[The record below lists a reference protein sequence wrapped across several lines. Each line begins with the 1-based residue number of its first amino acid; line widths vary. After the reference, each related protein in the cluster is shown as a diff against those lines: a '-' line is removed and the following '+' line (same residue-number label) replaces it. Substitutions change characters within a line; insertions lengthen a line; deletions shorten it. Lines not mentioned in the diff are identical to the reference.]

1 MPKTTV
7 AFEQA
12 YQKLN
17 PAQKLAVDTLEG
29 PVLVLAGPGTGKT
42 QVLTTRIAN
51 ILKETD
57 TEPSSILALTF
68 TEAATKEMRQRLIN
82 LIGSDGYYVKI
93 STFHG
98 FCNDVIRDNPERF
111 NRSAGLEQITDLQKV
126 QIVNKILEEGEFL
139 LIKPS
144 GDPLL
149 YTHDLISAIS
159 TLKREGFTL
168 PRYTE
173 LVSIEKDKL
182 EIDKDNL
189 GKTALKDRQKL
200 LHKNLDLL
208 DVYEKYQQALTDQG
222 LFDFDDM
229 INWVVD
235 AFESDSNFLLD
246 YQENFTYFL
255 VDEYQ
260 DTNTSQN
267 RLVFALS
274 SHWGED
280 ANVFVVGD
288 PDQSI
293 FRFQGASRENL
304 LEFEKRFPNHTRV
317 ILDQNY
323 RSTPTVLSAS
333 AGLLGHNSLKNNI
346 DLKDKPIKIAKFSSQ
361 IFEDE
366 FIGRSIKQKI
376 KQGISPSNIAV
387 IVRNNADIDELLPVF
402 KQKNLPFKIA
412 GDTNI
417 LKTPRVNQFL
427 NLLRVITQ
435 IQGPLVDLDLFT
447 VLSYPYFQIP
457 PHAILEA
464 SRAAYQNRQ
473 PLCDLLM
480 HDHPELN
487 DRLVDVFHQLIDWNS
502 EATNHTLPEMFQK
515 TFSESGLQNYL
526 LALPQPLTELNR
538 FATLFDEVKS
548 QAQTFP
554 DLDLFGFVQNLED
567 MRKNKLKLNENILTT
582 TEEAVTLTTAH
593 KSKGL
598 EWQVVYIYRFADA
611 HWSNQNIRQNL
622 KLLPGILS
630 YEDVD
635 KDEPKNADERRL
647 FYVALT
653 RAKQQIYLTGSE
665 SYTHSTKM
673 IFPAL
678 FYHELP
684 KDNLVKL
691 NTKIYE
697 KDTEKIILGN
707 LTPTQEI
714 TTTDKESEYLKEIIK
729 DTRLSPT
736 ALNTYLECPYK
747 YKLNNLYKIPQV
759 KGSPMSFG
767 TAVHFALEN
776 LYLELNN
783 GKSVSKEKFIIDF
796 ETALKREVLTD
807 SDYRLRLAEGRSVL
821 SAYFDHYQPSFAPS
835 LFTEKEFGKSLSSQ
849 VLLDDIALDGKVDRI
864 DLLNKDAKTV
874 KVIDYKTGN
883 VRSRNEIEGKTKGA
897 DGGYKRQL
905 VFYHL
910 LADLDKSFPYH
921 VTQSEIQFVEPN
933 DSGYFKSEIFH
944 IQKEEIEELKTT
956 IKEMAKQIR
965 NLNFPHTSVT
975 TTCSDCP
982 FIDHCW
988 PEGLKSTNTEQN

>member
-1 MPKTTV
+1 MTKTSQN
-7 AFEQA
+7 FDQA
-12 YQKLN
+12 YKKLN
-17 PAQKLAVDTLEG
+17 PAQKRAVDTLEG

-68 TEAATKEMRQRLIN
+68 TEAATKEMRERLIN
-82 LIGSDGYYVKI
+82 LIGPDGYYVKI

-126 QIVNKILEEGEFL
+126 QIINKILEEGDFL
-139 LIKPS
+139 LLKPS

-149 YTHDLISAIS
+149 YTHDLIGKIS

-173 LVSIEKDKL
+173 LVSIEKDNL
-182 EIDKDNL
+182 EIQKEELTKGVLRDRE
-189 GKTALKDRQKL
+189 KTLN
-200 LHKNLDLL
+200 KNLDLL
-208 DVYEKYQQALTDQG
+208 DIYQKYQQALADQG

-229 INWVVD
+229 INWVVE
-235 AFESDSNFLLD
+235 AFETDPDFLLD
-246 YQENFTYFL
+246 YQEDFTYFL

-274 SHWGED
+274 SHWGEQ

-293 FRFQGASRENL
+293 YRFQGASKENL
-304 LEFEKRFPNHTRV
+304 LEFQKRFPSHTQ
-317 ILDQNY
+317 ITLDQNY

-333 AGLLGHNSLKNNI
+333 AVLLGHDPLKNNI
-346 DLKDKPIKIAKFSSQ
+346 TLKDKPIKVAKFSSS
-361 IFEDE
+361 IFEDK
-366 FIGRSIKQKI
+366 FIARSIKQKI
-376 KQGISPSNIAV
+376 KQGISPSDIAV
-387 IVRNNADIDELLPVF
+387 IVRNNSDIDELLPAL
-402 KQKNLPFKIA
+402 KQKKLPFKIA

-417 LKTPRVNQFL
+417 LKTPRINQFL

-435 IQGPLVDLDLFT
+435 IQGPLTDLDLFT
-447 VLSYPYFQIP
+447 VLSYPYFEIR
-457 PHAILEA
+457 PHAILQA
-464 SRAAYQNRQ
+464 SRTAYQNHQ
-473 PLCDLLM
+473 PLSDLLM
-480 HDHPELN
+480 HDHPEI
-487 DRLVDVFHQLIDWNS
+487 DDHLVDVFHQLIDWNS
-502 EATNHTLPEMFQK
+502 EATKYTLPEMFQRI
-515 TFSESGLQNYL
+515 FSQSGLQNYL

-538 FATLFDEVKS
+538 FVTLFDEVKS

-567 MRKNKLKLNENILTT
+567 MRKNNLKLNENILTT

-593 KSKGL
+593 KAKGL
-598 EWQVVYIYRFADA
+598 EWQVVYIYRFADG
-611 HWSNQNIRQNL
+611 HWSNQRVNEKL
-622 KLLPGILS
+622 KLLPGILNF
-630 YEDVD
+630 EDVD
-635 KDEPKNADERRL
+635 KDEPKNAEERRL

-653 RAKQQIYLTGSE
+653 RAKQQIYLTGAE
-665 SYTHSTKM
+665 TYTHSTRM

-684 KDNLVKL
+684 KENLIKL
-691 NTKIYE
+691 KTQIYE
-697 KDTEKIILGN
+697 KDTQKIILSN
-707 LTPTQEI
+707 LTPTEDTTPKDQEAN
-714 TTTDKESEYLKEIIK
+714 YLKEIIK

-736 ALNTYLECPYK
+736 ALNTYLQCPYK

-767 TAVHFALEN
+767 TAIHTALEN
-776 LYLELNN
+776 LYLDLNN
-783 GKSVSKEKFIIDF
+783 GKAVSKENFILDF
-796 ETALKREVLTD
+796 ETALKAEVLTD
-807 SDYRLRLAEGRSVL
+807 SDYRLRLARGREVL
-821 SAYFDHYQPSFAPS
+821 SAYFDYYHSSFKPS
-835 LFTEKEFGKSLSSQ
+835 LFTEKDFGKSLSSQ
-849 VLLDDIALDGKVDRI
+849 VLLDDIPLDGKVDRI
-864 DLLNKDAKTV
+864 DLLSKDDKTV

-883 VRSRNEIEGKTKGA
+883 VKSRNEIEGKTKGA

-910 LADLDKSFPYH
+910 LANLDKSFPYH
-921 VTQSEIQFVEPN
+921 VTQSEIQFIEPN

-944 IQKEEIEELKTT
+944 IQKEGIEDLKNT
-956 IKEMAKQIR
+956 IRETAKQIR
-965 NLNFPHTSVT
+965 DLKFPRT
-975 TTCSDCP
+975 TNTKTCEDCP
-982 FIDHCW
+982 FINHCW
-988 PEGLKSTNTEQN
+988 PEGLRSANT